1 MPRIFCRGGFEMD
14 ADTRSREQELIAVVR
29 ELVRELSPQRLKRGD
44 LALSSRLDRDLGI
57 DSLARTELVLRIER
71 SFRVRLPVTEVAE
84 MDTVGDLLK
93 ALEHAAPGG
102 ITGHAPDVA
111 VHAALPLIGQ
121 PDRAKT
127 LTEMLD
133 WHVQEHPDHLHV
145 TVLQDEN
152 TVLGTMSYRD
162 LQTAARAVAQGLIS
176 RDIVPGDRVAMMLP
190 TSTDFFA
197 SFFGILYAG
206 AVPVPIYPPARMA
219 QLEEHMRRQI
229 VILRN
234 AGARMLITVNEGRK
248 LAVLLRS
255 QVATLNSVE
264 TVATLSAER
273 AAVPLPPLNDPEAL
287 GLMQYTS
294 GSTGDPKGVMLTH
307 RSLLEN
313 VRSMG
318 HAMDASSA
326 DVFVSWLPL
335 YHDMGLIGAWLGTCY
350 FGARLYV
357 MSPIAFLVRPA
368 TWLWTLH
375 KYRATFSAGP
385 NFAFELC
392 ASRIDEKELEGLDLS
407 SLRFIVDGAEPIS
420 PQTLRRFNDRF
431 TRYGMDKGVVSPS
444 YGLAENCVGLCFPP
458 FGRGPLIDRI
468 KRDVLAKRSY
478 AEPAGPEDND
488 AIEMVACGHPIEK
501 NDVRIVD
508 DSGRELGERHEGMLE
523 FRGPSMTK
531 GYFRN
536 EAKTKELFHDGW
548 IKSGDRAYI
557 AGGDIHITGRVKD
570 IIIRAGRNTYPHEI
584 EEAISAIPGIRKGG
598 VAAFG
603 SPDPENGTERLV
615 VMAETKES
623 NAEARAKLI
632 AAAHEVVTAIAGS
645 AADDIVLVPPRGVPK
660 TSSGKVRRSSAK
672 ELYETGRTDVKQHG
686 VWLQIARLA
695 MSSAGRTATSLLRRL
710 GDTLY
715 AAWWYL
721 VTALCLVAAY
731 LATMIL
737 PTLSARWTALR
748 AIARTALALTGI
760 RVTVSGAENLPK
772 GNAVILFNHTSY
784 MDAVIIAAVL
794 PGTPA
799 FVAKKE
805 FESQPFAGTFMR
817 RLGVAFVER
826 FDASA
831 SLADADK
838 ISGMAKE
845 GRLFVFF
852 PEGTFTRR
860 AGLLGFYMGA
870 FKVAADANL
879 PVVPGVLRG
888 VRTLL
893 RGDQWFP
900 RRTAIDVTIEPPI
913 QPTGTDFTAMLALR
927 DAARAAM
934 LKHVGEPDL
943 GDLEKPAQPA

>member
-1 MPRIFCRGGFEMD
+1 MDMP
-14 ADTRSREQELIAVVR
+14 SREFELVAVVR
-29 ELVRELSPQRLKRGD
+29 ELVRELAPQRLKRGD
-44 LALSSRLDRDLGI
+44 VTLASRLDRDLGV
-57 DSLARTELVLRIER
+57 DSLGRTELVLRIER
-71 SFRVRLPVTEVAE
+71 KFRVRLSVDAVAE
-84 MDTVGDLLK
+84 MDTVADLLK
-93 ALEHAAPGG
+93 AVEHAAPSDLKTSGVELS
-102 ITGHAPDVA
+102 TFVPET
-111 VHAALPLIGQ
+111 PLIGQ
-121 PDRAKT
+121 PDDAKT

-133 WHVQEHPDHLHV
+133 WHVENHPDHLHV
-145 TVLQDEN
+145 TVLQDEH

-234 AGARMLITVNEGRK
+234 AGARMLITVPEGRA

-255 QVATLNSVE
+255 QVETLQSVE

-273 AAVPLPPLNDPEAL
+273 SPVPLPRTDDPEAL

-307 RSLLEN
+307 WGLLEN
-313 VRSMG
+313 VRAMG
-318 HAMDASSA
+318 HAMEATSK

-335 YHDMGLIGAWLGTCY
+335 YHDMGLIGAWLGCCY

-357 MSPIAFLVRPA
+357 MSPISFLVRPA
-368 TWLWTLH
+368 TWLWAMH
-375 KYRATFSAGP
+375 KYRATFSGGP

-392 ASRIDEKELEGLDLS
+392 ASRIPDEDLQGLDLS
-407 SLRFIVDGAEPIS
+407 ALRFVVNGAEPIS
-420 PQTLRRFNDRF
+420 PQTLRRFTDRF
-431 TRYGMDKGVVSPS
+431 TNYGMNRGVPSPS

-458 FGRGPLIDRI
+458 FGRGPKIDRI
-468 KRDVLAKRSY
+468 KRDGLAKRGY
-478 AEPAGPEDND
+478 AEPAGPDDKD
-488 AIEMVACGHPIEK
+488 AFEVVACGHPIEK

-508 DSGRELGERHEGMLE
+508 DAGHELGERQEGRLE

-536 EAKTKELFHDGW
+536 EEKTRALFNDGW
-548 IKSGDRAYI
+548 INSGDRAYM
-557 AGGDIHITGRVKD
+557 AGGDVHITGRMKD

-584 EEAISAIPGIRKGG
+584 EEQISAIPGIRKGG

-603 SPDPENGTERLV
+603 SADPATGTERLI
-615 VMAETKES
+615 VMAETKETDP
-623 NAEARAKLI
+623 EARAKLI

-672 ELYETGRTDVKQHG
+672 DLYEAGRTDVKEHG

-695 MSSAGRTATSLLRRL
+695 LSSAGRTVNSLLRRI

-715 AAWWYL
+715 AGWWYL
-721 VTALCLVAAY
+721 VTALGLVAAFI
-731 LATMIL
+731 ATMVL
-737 PTLSARWTALR
+737 PTLSMRWSAIR
-748 AIARTALALTGI
+748 GIARCVLALTGI
-760 RVTVSGAENLPK
+760 RVNVIGAQNLPR
-772 GNAVILFNHTSY
+772 GNAVVLFNHTSY
-784 MDAVIIAAVL
+784 MDAVTIAAVL

-805 FESQPFAGTFMR
+805 FESQPFAGVFMR

-879 PVVPGVLRG
+879 PVVPSVLRG

-900 RRTAIDVTIEPPI
+900 RRTAIEVVMEPPI
-913 QPTGTDFTAMLALR
+913 QPAGTDFTAMLSLR

-943 GDLEKPAQPA
+943 GELEKPPAPVN

>member
-1 MPRIFCRGGFEMD
+1 MDMP
-14 ADTRSREQELIAVVR
+14 SRELELIAVVR

-44 LALSSRLDRDLGI
+44 VTLASRLDRDLGI
-57 DSLARTELVLRIER
+57 DSLGRTELVLRMER
-71 SFRVRLPVTEVAE
+71 KFRVRLSVNAVAE
-84 MDTVGDLLK
+84 METVADLLK
-93 ALEHAAPGG
+93 AVEQGAPSDLKTSG
-102 ITGHAPDVA
+102 IELSTFVPET
-111 VHAALPLIGQ
+111 PLIGQ
-121 PDRAKT
+121 PDDAKT

-133 WHVQEHPDHLHV
+133 WHVENHPDHLHV

-255 QVATLNSVE
+255 QVATLKSVE
-264 TVATLSAER
+264 TVTTLSAER
-273 AAVPLPPLNDPEAL
+273 SEHALPPLNDPEAL

-392 ASRIDEKELEGLDLS
+392 ASRIDEKELDGLDLS

-420 PQTLRRFNDRF
+420 PQTLRRFNERF

-468 KRDVLAKRSY
+468 KRESLAKRSY

-508 DSGRELGERHEGMLE
+508 DAGRELGERYEGMLE
-523 FRGPSMTK
+523 FRGPSITK

-536 EAKTKELFHDGW
+536 EAKTRELFHDGW

-557 AGGDIHITGRVKD
+557 AGGDVHITGRVKD

-715 AAWWYL
+715 AGWWYL

-760 RVTVSGAENLPK
+760 RVTVSGA
-772 GNAVILFNHTSY
+772 
-784 MDAVIIAAVL
+784 
-794 PGTPA
+794 
-799 FVAKKE
+799 
-805 FESQPFAGTFMR
+805 
-817 RLGVAFVER
+817 
-826 FDASA
+826 
-831 SLADADK
+831 
-838 ISGMAKE
+838 
-845 GRLFVFF
+845 
-852 PEGTFTRR
+852 
-860 AGLLGFYMGA
+860 
-870 FKVAADANL
+870 
-879 PVVPGVLRG
+879 
-888 VRTLL
+888 
-893 RGDQWFP
+893 
-900 RRTAIDVTIEPPI
+900 
-913 QPTGTDFTAMLALR
+913 
-927 DAARAAM
+927 
-934 LKHVGEPDL
+934 
-943 GDLEKPAQPA
+943 

>member
-1 MPRIFCRGGFEMD
+1 MD
-14 ADTRSREQELIAVVR
+14 LDTRSQEHDVIGLVR
-29 ELVRELSPQRLKRGD
+29 ELVRELAPQRLKRGD
-44 LALSSRLDRDLGI
+44 VTLASRLDRDLGI
-57 DSLARTELVLRIER
+57 DSLARTELILRIER
-71 SFRVRLPVTEVAE
+71 AFRVRLSVTEVAE
-84 MDTVGDLLK
+84 MESVRDLLN
-93 ALEHAAPGG
+93 AVGHAAPGG
-102 ITGHAPDVA
+102 LTALAPEVA
-111 VHAALPLIGQ
+111 VHAATELIGQ
-121 PDRAKT
+121 PDHAQT

-133 WHVQEHPDHLHV
+133 WHAEHNPDHLHV

-152 TVLGTMSYRD
+152 VALGTMSYRD

-176 RDIVPGDRVAMMLP
+176 RDIVPGDRIAMMLP

-234 AGARMLITVNEGRK
+234 AGARALITVPEGRA

-255 QVATLNSVE
+255 QIDTLNSVE

-273 AAVPLPPLNDPEAL
+273 TAVPLPPLNDPEAL

-307 RSLLEN
+307 RGLLEN

-318 HAMDASSA
+318 HAMDATSA

-368 TWLWTLH
+368 TWLWTMH
-375 KYRATFSAGP
+375 KYRATFSGGP

-392 ASRIDEKELEGLDLS
+392 ASRIDEADLQGLDLS
-407 SLRFIVDGAEPIS
+407 SLRFVVDGAEPIS
-420 PQTLRRFNDRF
+420 PQTLRRFNERF

-468 KRDVLAKRSY
+468 KREPLARSGT
-478 AEPAGPEDND
+478 AEPAGADDKD
-488 AIEMVACGHPIEK
+488 AIEMVACGHPIE
-501 NDVRIVD
+501 NNEVRIVD
-508 DSGRELGERHEGMLE
+508 GAGRELGERQEGMLE
-523 FRGPSMTK
+523 FRGPSITE

-536 EAKTKELFHDGW
+536 EEKTRELFHDGW
-548 IKSGDRAYI
+548 VKSGDRAYI
-557 AGGDIHITGRVKD
+557 AAGDIYITGRVKD
-570 IIIRAGRNTYPHEI
+570 IIIRAGRNTYPQEI
-584 EEAISAIPGIRKGG
+584 EEALSAIPGIRKGG

-603 SPDPENGTERLV
+603 SPDPENGTERLI
-615 VMAETKES
+615 VMAETKET
-623 NAEARAKLI
+623 NPEARAALI
-632 AAAHEVVTAIAGS
+632 AKAHEAVTAIAGS

-660 TSSGKVRRSSAK
+660 TSSGKVRRSSAR
-672 ELYETGRTDVKQHG
+672 ELYETGRTDVKQSG
-686 VWLQIARLA
+686 VWWQIARLA
-695 MSSAGRTATSLLRRL
+695 MSSASRSISNFVRLL

-715 AAWWYL
+715 AAWWWFVIGL
-721 VTALCLVAAY
+721 GFLIAY
-731 LATMIL
+731 IAVMML
-737 PTLSARWTALR
+737 PSLKARWSVLR
-748 AIARTALALTGI
+748 GIARTALALTRIPVNTAGLEHI
-760 RVTVSGAENLPK
+760 PS

-784 MDAVIIAAVL
+784 MDAIVIASVL
-794 PGTPA
+794 PGEPA

-805 FESQPFAGTFMR
+805 FADQAFAGSFMR

-826 FDASA
+826 FDAAA

-838 ISGMAKE
+838 MTGMAKE

-870 FKVAADANL
+870 FKVAAEAGL
-879 PVVPGVLRG
+879 PIIPGTLRG

-900 RRTAIDVTIEPPI
+900 RRTAIDVVIDPPI
-913 QPTGTDFTAMLALR
+913 QPAGTDFTALLSVR
-927 DAARAAM
+927 DRARAAM
-934 LKHVGEPDL
+934 LKNCGEPDL
-943 GDLEKPAQPA
+943 GQLEKPPAPAAT

>member
-1 MPRIFCRGGFEMD
+1 MD
-14 ADTRSREQELIAVVR
+14 MDRPSREGELIAVVR

-44 LALSSRLDRDLGI
+44 VTLASRLDRDLGI

-84 MDTVGDLLK
+84 MDSVADLLK
-93 ALEHAAPGG
+93 AVEHAGPGG
-102 ITGHAPDVA
+102 MTAYAADVA
-111 VHAALPLIGQ
+111 INAAAPLIGQ
-121 PDRAKT
+121 PDHAKT

-133 WHVQEHPDHLHV
+133 WHVENHPDHLHV

-234 AGARMLITVNEGRK
+234 AGARMLITVPEGRA

-255 QVATLNSVE
+255 QIETLESVE

-273 AAVPLPPLNDPEAL
+273 SALPLPPLNDPEAL

-307 RSLLEN
+307 WGLLEN

-318 HAMDASSA
+318 HAMEASSA

-335 YHDMGLIGAWLGTCY
+335 YHDMGLIGAWLGCCY

-357 MSPIAFLVRPA
+357 MSPISFLVRPA
-368 TWLWTLH
+368 TWLWTMH
-375 KYRATFSAGP
+375 KYRATFSGGP

-392 ASRIDEKELEGLDLS
+392 ASRIPDEDLAGLDLS
-407 SLRFIVDGAEPIS
+407 ALRFVVNGAEPIS
-420 PQTLRRFNDRF
+420 PQTLRKFTDRF
-431 TRYGMDKGVVSPS
+431 AKYGMSRGVPSPS

-458 FGRGPLIDRI
+458 FGRGPKIDRI
-468 KRDVLAKRSY
+468 KRESLARRGY
-478 AEPAGPEDND
+478 AEPADATDND
-488 AIEMVACGHPIEK
+488 AFEVVACGHPIEK
-501 NDVRIVD
+501 NDVRIID
-508 DSGRELGERHEGMLE
+508 DAGRELGERHEGMLE

-536 EAKTKELFHDGW
+536 EAKTRELFHDGW
-548 IKSGDRAYI
+548 IKSGDRAYM
-557 AGGDIHITGRVKD
+557 AGGDVHITGRVKD

-603 SPDPENGTERLV
+603 SADPQSGTERLI
-615 VMAETKES
+615 VMAETKET
-623 NAEARAKLI
+623 NAEARAKLV

-645 AADDIVLVPPRGVPK
+645 AADDVVLVPPRGVPK

-695 MSSAGRTATSLLRRL
+695 FSSAGRTIANFFRRI

-715 AAWWYL
+715 AAWFYL
-721 VTALCLVAAY
+721 VFAFGFLFAWLAAMLLPSLKLRWAALHA
-731 LATMIL
+731 LA
-737 PTLSARWTALR
+737 RGC
-748 AIARTALALTGI
+748 LALTGI
-760 RVTVSGAENLPK
+760 RVSVEGLERLPR

-784 MDAVIIAAVL
+784 MDAVVIAAAL
-794 PGTPA
+794 PGEPA
-799 FVAKKE
+799 FIAKKE
-805 FESQPFAGTFMR
+805 FEGNFFTRTLMSR
-817 RLGVAFVER
+817 VGVAFVER

-831 SLADADK
+831 SLADAEAVA
-838 ISGMAKE
+838 GMAKE

-870 FKVAADANL
+870 FKVAAEANL

-900 RRTAIDVTIEPPI
+900 RRTPVSVVIEQPI
-913 QPTGTDFTAMLALR
+913 APTGTDFGAMLALR

-943 GDLEKPAQPA
+943 GALEKPPAPA

>member
-1 MPRIFCRGGFEMD
+1 MD
-14 ADTRSREQELIAVVR
+14 LDTRSQEHDVIGLVR
-29 ELVRELSPQRLKRGD
+29 ELVRELAPQRLKRGD
-44 LALSSRLDRDLGI
+44 VTLASRLDRDLGI
-57 DSLARTELVLRIER
+57 DSLARTELILRIER
-71 SFRVRLPVTEVAE
+71 AFRVRLSVTEVAE
-84 MDTVGDLLK
+84 MESVRDLLN
-93 ALEHAAPGG
+93 AVGHAAPGG
-102 ITGHAPDVA
+102 LTAHAPDVA
-111 VHAALPLIGQ
+111 VHAATKLIGQ
-121 PDRAKT
+121 PNHAKT

-133 WHVQEHPDHLHV
+133 WHAENHPDHLHV

-152 TVLGTMSYRD
+152 VALGTMSYRD

-176 RDIVPGDRVAMMLP
+176 RDIVPGDRIAMMLP

-234 AGARMLITVNEGRK
+234 AGARALVTVPEGRA

-255 QVATLNSVE
+255 QIETLNSVE

-273 AAVPLPPLNDPEAL
+273 TSMPLPPLNDPEAM

-307 RSLLEN
+307 RGLLEN

-368 TWLWTLH
+368 TWLWAMH
-375 KYRATFSAGP
+375 KYRATFSGGP

-392 ASRIDEKELEGLDLS
+392 ASRIDEKDLEGLDLS
-407 SLRFIVDGAEPIS
+407 ALRFIVDGAEPIS
-420 PQTLRRFNDRF
+420 PQTLRRFDARF
-431 TRYGMDKGVVSPS
+431 QKYGMDKGVVSPS

-468 KRDVLAKRSY
+468 KRDSMANRSY
-478 AEPAGPEDND
+478 AEPAGPDD
-488 AIEMVACGHPIEK
+488 TDVLEMVACGHPIE
-501 NDVRIVD
+501 NNEVRIVD
-508 DSGRELGERHEGMLE
+508 GAGRELGERQEGMLE
-523 FRGPSMTK
+523 FRGPSITN

-536 EAKTKELFHDGW
+536 EEKTKELFHDGW
-548 IKSGDRAYI
+548 VKSGDRAYI
-557 AGGDIHITGRVKD
+557 AAGDIYITGRVKD
-570 IIIRAGRNTYPHEI
+570 IIIRGGRNTYPQEI
-584 EEAISAIPGIRKGG
+584 EEALSAIPGIRKGG

-603 SPDPENGTERLV
+603 SPDPENGTERLI
-615 VMAETKES
+615 VMAETKETDP
-623 NAEARAKLI
+623 EARAALI
-632 AAAHEVVTAIAGS
+632 AKAHEAVTAIAGS

-672 ELYETGRTDVKQHG
+672 ELYETGRTDVKQSG
-686 VWLQIARLA
+686 VWWQIARLA
-695 MSSAGRTATSLLRRL
+695 MSSVSRSITNSLRL
-710 GDTLY
+710 IGDTLY
-715 AAWWYL
+715 AAWWWL
-721 VTALCLVAAY
+721 IIGLGFLVAYIAV
-731 LATMIL
+731 MVL
-737 PTLSARWTALR
+737 PSLKARWSALR
-748 AIARTALALTGI
+748 AIARTALALTRI
-760 RVTVSGAENLPK
+760 PVNVTGLEHIPR

-784 MDAVIIAAVL
+784 MDALVIASVL
-794 PGTPA
+794 PGEPA

-805 FESQPFAGTFMR
+805 FADQAFAGSFMR

-826 FDASA
+826 FDAAA

-838 ISGMAKE
+838 MTGMAKE

-870 FKVAADANL
+870 FKVAAEAGL
-879 PVVPGVLRG
+879 PIIPGTLRG

-900 RRTAIDVTIEPPI
+900 RRTAISVVIEEPI
-913 QPTGTDFTAMLALR
+913 PAGGTDFTAMLGVR
-927 DAARAAM
+927 DKARAAL
-934 LKHVGEPDL
+934 LKNCGEPDL
-943 GDLEKPAQPA
+943 GQLEKPAAPAAT

>member
-1 MPRIFCRGGFEMD
+1 MD
-14 ADTRSREQELIAVVR
+14 LDRPSRELELVAVVR

-44 LALSSRLDRDLGI
+44 VTLASRLDRDLGI
-57 DSLARTELVLRIER
+57 DSLGRTELVLRIER
-71 SFRVRLPVTEVAE
+71 TFRVRLSVTDVAE
-84 MDTVGDLLK
+84 METVGDLLK
-93 ALEHAAPGG
+93 AVEQSAPGG
-102 ITGHAPDVA
+102 MTAHAPDVA
-111 VHAALPLIGQ
+111 IHAATALIGQ
-121 PDRAKT
+121 PDHAKT

-133 WHVQEHPDHLHV
+133 WHVAEHPDHLHV

-176 RDIVPGDRVAMMLP
+176 RDIVPGDRVSLMLP
-190 TSTDFFA
+190 TGTDFFA

-234 AGARMLITVNEGRK
+234 AGARMLITVPEGRK

-255 QVATLNSVE
+255 QVETLEGVE

-273 AAVPLPPLNDPEAL
+273 DEVPLPPLNDSEAL

-307 RSLLEN
+307 QGLLEN

-318 HAMDASSA
+318 HAMEATSA

-335 YHDMGLIGAWLGTCY
+335 YHDMGLIGAWLGCCY

-357 MSPIAFLVRPA
+357 MSPISFLVRPA
-368 TWLWTLH
+368 TWLWTMH
-375 KYRATFSAGP
+375 KYRATFSGGP

-392 ASRIDEKELEGLDLS
+392 ASRLDEKELEGLDLS
-407 SLRFIVDGAEPIS
+407 SLRFVVDGAEPIS
-420 PQTLRRFNDRF
+420 PQTLRRFNERF
-431 TRYGMDKGVVSPS
+431 TRYRMDPGVVSPS
-444 YGLAENCVGLCFPP
+444 YGLAENCVGLGFPP
-458 FGRGPLIDRI
+458 AGRGPLIDRI
-468 KRDVLAKRSY
+468 KRESLAKRGY
-478 AEPAGPEDND
+478 AEPAGPEDTD
-488 AIEMVACGHPIEK
+488 AIEVVACGRPIEK
-501 NDVRIVD
+501 NEVRIMD
-508 DSGRELGERHEGMLE
+508 DAGHEVGERYEGMLE
-523 FRGPSMTK
+523 FRGPSITK

-536 EAKTKELFHDGW
+536 EARTKELFHDGW
-548 IKSGDRAYI
+548 VMSGDRAYM
-557 AGGDIHITGRVKD
+557 ANGDIHITGRVKD
-570 IIIRAGRNTYPHEI
+570 IIIRAGRNTYPQEI
-584 EEAISAIPGIRKGG
+584 EEAMSAIPGVRKGG

-603 SPDPENGTERLV
+603 SADPATGTERLI
-615 VMAETKES
+615 VMAETKETD
-623 NAEARAKLI
+623 AEARQKII
-632 AAAHEVVTAIAGS
+632 AAAHEVVTAIAGA

-672 ELYETGRTDVKQHG
+672 ELYETGRTDVKQSG

-695 MSSAGRTATSLLRRL
+695 LSSVRQTVSRFMRL
-710 GDTLY
+710 VGETLY
-715 AAWWYL
+715 AVWFYL
-721 VTALCLVAAY
+721 VFAFGFLSAWIAA
-731 LATMIL
+731 MIL
-737 PTLSARWTALR
+737 PTLSVRWAALR
-748 AIARTALALTGI
+748 GIARGALALTGI
-760 RVTVSGAENLPK
+760 RVNVDGIENLPN

-794 PGTPA
+794 PGEPA

-805 FESQPFAGTFMR
+805 FESNFFTRTLMNR
-817 RLGVAFVER
+817 VGVAFVER
-826 FDASA
+826 FDAAA
-831 SLADADK
+831 SLADAEAVT
-838 ISGMAKE
+838 GMAKE

-870 FKVAADANL
+870 FKVAAEANL

-900 RRTAIDVTIEPPI
+900 RRTPVSVVIGKPI
-913 QPTGTDFTAMLALR
+913 MPAGADFSGMLAMR

-934 LKHVGEPDL
+934 LEHVGEPDL
-943 GDLEKPAQPA
+943 GALEKPVQAAAVG

>member
-1 MPRIFCRGGFEMD
+1 MD
-14 ADTRSREQELIAVVR
+14 LDRPSREPDLIAVVR

-44 LALSSRLDRDLGI
+44 VTLASRLDRDLGI

-71 SFRVRLPVTEVAE
+71 TFHVRLGVPAVAE

-93 ALEHAAPGG
+93 AVEQGAPSSGA
-102 ITGHAPDVA
+102 TAF
-111 VHAALPLIGQ
+111 ALDIATQTATPLIGQ
-121 PDRAKT
+121 PDHART

-133 WHVQEHPDHLHV
+133 WHVQEHPDHIHV

-152 TVLGTMSYRD
+152 VVLGTMSYRD
-162 LQTAARAVAQGLIS
+162 LQTAAKAVAQGLIS
-176 RDIVPGDRVAMMLP
+176 RDIVPGDRIAMMLP
-190 TSTDFFA
+190 TSIDFFA

-234 AGARMLITVNEGRK
+234 AGARTLITVQEGRK

-255 QVATLNSVE
+255 QVETLEGVE

-273 AAVPLPPLNDPEAL
+273 HEAPLPPLNDPEAL

-307 RSLLEN
+307 QGLLEN

-318 HAMDASSA
+318 HAMEATSA

-335 YHDMGLIGAWLGTCY
+335 YHDMGLIGAWLGCCY
-350 FGARLYV
+350 FGPRLYV
-357 MSPIAFLVRPA
+357 MSPISFLVRPA
-368 TWLWTLH
+368 TWLWTMH
-375 KYRATFSAGP
+375 KYRATFSGGP

-392 ASRIDEKELEGLDLS
+392 ASRIDEKDLEGLDLS
-407 SLRFIVDGAEPIS
+407 ALRFIVDGAEPIS
-420 PQTLRRFNDRF
+420 PQTLRRFNERF
-431 TRYGMDKGVVSPS
+431 TRYGMNKGVVSPS

-458 FGRGPLIDRI
+458 FGRGPQIDRI
-468 KRDVLAKRSY
+468 KRESLAKRGY
-478 AEPAGPEDND
+478 AEPAGPEDAD
-488 AIEMVACGHPIEK
+488 AIEMVACGHPIEN

-508 DSGRELGERHEGMLE
+508 DGGHELGERHEGMLE

-548 IKSGDRAYI
+548 IKSGDRAYM
-557 AGGDIHITGRVKD
+557 AGGDVHITGRVKD

-584 EEAISAIPGIRKGG
+584 EESISAIPGIRKGG

-603 SPDPENGTERLV
+603 SPDPENGTERLI
-615 VMAETKES
+615 VMAETKET
-623 NAEARAKLI
+623 NTEARAKLI

-695 MSSAGRTATSLLRRL
+695 VSSAGRTVSSLMRRI

-715 AAWWYL
+715 AGWWYL
-721 VTALCLVAAY
+721 VTALGLVAAFI
-731 LATMIL
+731 ATMIL
-737 PTLSARWTALR
+737 PTLPSRWTALR
-748 AIARTALALTGI
+748 GIVKTVLALTGI
-760 RVTVSGAENLPK
+760 RVEVTGLENLPR

-784 MDAVIIAAVL
+784 MDAVIVAAVL
-794 PGTPA
+794 PGEPA

-805 FESQPFAGTFMR
+805 FADQAFAGAFMR

-826 FDASA
+826 FDAAA
-831 SLADADK
+831 SLADAEAVT
-838 ISGMAKE
+838 GMAKA

-870 FKVAADANL
+870 FKVAAEANL

-900 RRTAIDVTIEPPI
+900 RRTGVSVVIERPI
-913 QPTGTDFTAMLALR
+913 QPAGTDFSAMLNLR

-934 LKHVGEPDL
+934 LKHAGEPDL
-943 GDLEKPAQPA
+943 GALEKPPAPG